1 MTSAVLNATQRD
13 LTDNTVYFDDF
24 VGDGDL
30 DLRNHPKVGGALL
43 LCSYILNDS
52 VIKKKKNIY
61 A

>member
-30 DLRNHPKVGGALL
+30 DLRNHPKVGGALQ

-52 VIKKKKNIY
+52 VI
-61 A
+61 